1 MSHLEVA
8 LGDIH
13 LEVIALHRT
22 AGSIVGPWRFLM
34 AEFLAGTFRSMA
46 SIKSALSL
54 LRDLTLSLRSLSLDQ
69 RSYLWLRA
77 VPYPLLS
84 LPAV

>member
-13 LEVIALHRT
+13 LEVIALRRT
-22 AGSIVGPWRFLM
+22 AGSIVGTM
-34 AEFLAGTFRSMA
+34 AVPDGQFLAGTFRSRA
-46 SIKSALSL
+46 SVSALSL
-54 LRDLTLSLRSLSLDQ
+54 LRDLTLPFRLLSLDQ

>member
-22 AGSIVGPWRFLM
+22 AGSIVGTM
-34 AEFLAGTFRSMA
+34 
-46 SIKSALSL
+46 
-54 LRDLTLSLRSLSLDQ
+54 
-69 RSYLWLRA
+69 A
-77 VPYPLLS
+77 VPDGRVSGWNVPINS
-84 LPAV
+84 INQISPIAAA